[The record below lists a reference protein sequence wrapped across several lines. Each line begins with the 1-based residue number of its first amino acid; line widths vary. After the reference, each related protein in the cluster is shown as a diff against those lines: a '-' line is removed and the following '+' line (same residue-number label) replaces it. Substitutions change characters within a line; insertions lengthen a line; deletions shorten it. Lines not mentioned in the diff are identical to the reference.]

1 MFQVSKMRR
10 NRPRKLR
17 WVPFPAKRVVCSKPR
32 GGKKKSK
39 NLNAVK
45 RSRLRTDFGNIKVI
59 DDSEVLSPSVVE
71 LKAILMWV
79 QGQMEE
85 KKTLIIDNCF
95 EGFGCKGK

>member
-1 MFQVSKMRR
+1 MRR

-95 EGFGCKGK
+95 EDFGCKGNR